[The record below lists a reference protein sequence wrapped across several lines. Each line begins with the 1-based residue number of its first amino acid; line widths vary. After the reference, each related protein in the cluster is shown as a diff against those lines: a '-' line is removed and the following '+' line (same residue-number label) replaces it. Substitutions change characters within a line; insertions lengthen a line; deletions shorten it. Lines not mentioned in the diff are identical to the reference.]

1 VDALEAGARAARSSC
16 GHSLMMKGDTH
27 MNTMITRR
35 NLLRF
40 AGLFGV
46 GSALP
51 ASALTAAQ
59 KKAAVPSA
67 AAEAKGRT
75 HATSTTPR
83 SVPLV

>member
-1 VDALEAGARAARSSC
+1 
-16 GHSLMMKGDTH
+16 MKGDTH

-51 ASALTAAQ
+51 ASALMAAQ

-67 AAEAKGRT
+67 TAAEANIYACDRRAAAHQLSR
-75 HATSTTPR
+75 HA
-83 SVPLV
+83 